1 MKKFLNKDVMTPLVV
16 LLFLMIYLQQA
27 LTKQSA
33 PFVDGVPQETF
44 FPILIVIVGV
54 IASLTLLIPALIKT
68 AGSAES
74 TAEKAPIQKKPIY
87 IIIAMAL
94 FIFLFGKLGYTLVA
108 PFYVFFLMTL
118 YDDGS
123 KSILKRVIFTLIIV
137 ALVYV
142 LYTFIFDINFP
153 EIWR

>member
-1 MKKFLNKDVMTPLVV
+1 MKKFLNKEVMTPLVV

-68 AGSAES
+68 AGSVDDA
-74 TAEKAPIQKKPIY
+74 AEKAPIQKKPIY

-123 KSILKRVIFTLIIV
+123 KSIAKRVIFTLIIV

>member
-1 MKKFLNKDVMTPLVV
+1 MKKFLNKEVMTPLVV

-68 AGSAES
+68 AGSADDA
-74 TAEKAPIQKKPIY
+74 AERAPIQKKPLY
-87 IIIAMAL
+87 IVIAMAL

-123 KSILKRVIFTLIIV
+123 KSIVKRVIFTLIIV